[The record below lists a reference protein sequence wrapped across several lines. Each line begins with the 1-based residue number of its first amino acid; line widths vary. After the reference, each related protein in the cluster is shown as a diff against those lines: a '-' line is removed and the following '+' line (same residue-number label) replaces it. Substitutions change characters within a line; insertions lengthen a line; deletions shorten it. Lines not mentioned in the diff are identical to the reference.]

1 MARSYSKNQI
11 GALLDDVPQPGQTL
25 KICGS
30 AMLVQ
35 ADSREEVLQ
44 VIRRDVYS
52 KNGVWDLEK
61 MQIYP
66 VSSCVWVTNRVHA
79 LVDAFAVQVCFS
91 EGVGK
96 DLVRV

>member
-1 MARSYSKNQI
+1 MAEVDKSHFWQFG
-11 GALLDDVPQPGQTL
+11 GALLDDVPQPGQSL

-44 VIRRDVYS
+44 VIQQDIYS

-61 MQIYP
+61 VQIYP
-66 VSSCVWVTNRVHA
+66 FKC
-79 LVDAFAVQVCFS
+79 AFRKGLEKS
-91 EGVGK
+91 
-96 DLVRV
+96 

>member
-1 MARSYSKNQI
+1 MAHSYSKNQI
-11 GALLDDVPQPGQTL
+11 GALLDEVPQPGQSL

-44 VIRRDVYS
+44 ALRRDIYS

-61 MQIYP
+61 VQIYP
-66 VSSCVWVTNRVHA
+66 VSSGIRVINGV
-79 LVDAFAVQVCFS
+79 LTLTAFQFKSAFRKGLEKS
-91 EGVGK
+91 
-96 DLVRV
+96 

>member
-1 MARSYSKNQI
+1 MLYIAHSYSKNQI
-11 GALLDDVPQPGQTL
+11 GALLDDVPQPGQSL

-44 VIRRDVYS
+44 VIQQDIYA

-61 MQIYP
+61 VQIYP
-66 VSSCVWVTNRVHA
+66 VSSDFWETDRMPMLMPSQFKC
-79 LVDAFAVQVCFS
+79 AFRKGLEKS
-91 EGVGK
+91 
-96 DLVRV
+96 